1 MESWIFLHIPIE
13 DWQERWISNYERIFD
28 AWQAGGIAGL
38 GFGRLLF
45 ADDNGGFTVPAYRS
59 DPEIFRRRGI
69 ELAATDAP
77 LNADKE
83 NWPMTDLR
91 VDWCEDDPIA
101 ALHALWKYWEPQ
113 MNDYVARALRP
124 LVRTVL
130 RCAR

>member
-1 MESWIFLHIPIE
+1 MLQPWIRSGQPLE
-13 DWQERWISNYERIFD
+13 DVVDDYERIFD

-38 GFGRLLF
+38 VFGRLLF

-83 NWPMTDLR
+83 KRLQQML
-91 VDWCEDDPIA
+91 DDA
-101 ALHALWKYWEPQ
+101 K
-113 MNDYVARALRP
+113 RRG
-124 LVRTVL
+124 
-130 RCAR
+130 